1 MRAGQIHM
9 LYTLFKRMHKPNV
22 VYLTIAALFVLSIPL
37 FVTSIRFGT
46 SKYSVYNLVSGSP
59 TASLMSPHDLCWYR
73 PQHVEYIWNAINE
86 DGIACSFTTI
96 GIGDGSK
103 NLCELPSSGQPV
115 VSFGSAND
123 WTFESQISNWT
134 RNIYTFDCT
143 SDDRGKPPFVTFN
156 KKCIGEQHGYGYE
169 QMCREMNIC
178 NDAVLKMDIEWGEWD
193 VIGEIC
199 RSKYRPAMML
209 IEIHLSPD
217 MNCQDYVMAQAWR
230 STLSAGGYELANW
243 RRNPSCPNCIET
255 TYVRRDEN
263 ERRAVSNECH
273 LRFHIMNEGLG
284 GSLSQ
289 IMMGMV
295 FAAEMKMTFC
305 LSNAL
310 IDPQLEHMNQY
321 NWIHTYFFMRRCRE
335 YVRAECDV
343 DMSWQDSF
351 WSQKSVSSRLRSS
364 YPQMLVDSAFAIQ
377 KSAYNKRYTWCVH
390 VRTGDLT
397 NIPDVV
403 WNDKDLIVFG
413 WDGHVELDFCNERN
427 RCTMVRDQG
436 VESDF
441 VNIATCKHSI
451 ISDSSFAVTAGL
463 LGGRTEKPDG
473 RGRTKEFYY

>member
-1 MRAGQIHM
+1 
-9 LYTLFKRMHKPNV
+9 
-22 VYLTIAALFVLSIPL
+22 
-37 FVTSIRFGT
+37 
-46 SKYSVYNLVSGSP
+46 
-59 TASLMSPHDLCWYR
+59 
-73 PQHVEYIWNAINE
+73 
-86 DGIACSFTTI
+86 
-96 GIGDGSK
+96 
-103 NLCELPSSGQPV
+103 
-115 VSFGSAND
+115 
-123 WTFESQISNWT
+123 
-134 RNIYTFDCT
+134 
-143 SDDRGKPPFVTFN
+143 
-156 KKCIGEQHGYGYE
+156 
-169 QMCREMNIC
+169 
-178 NDAVLKMDIEWGEWD
+178 
-193 VIGEIC
+193 
-199 RSKYRPAMML
+199 ML

-243 RRNPSCPNCIET
+243 RRNPSCPHCIET

-263 ERRAVSNECH
+263 ERRSVSNECH

-451 ISDSSFAVTAGL
+451 VSDSSFAVTAGL